1 MTLTRE
7 HTERETHRVLGVDL
21 GIVNH
26 AVVATPDGQFV
37 RFFSGKTHRARREQF
52 ARERAELHTAGQHT
66 AIKRQKGRECRW
78 MRDVNHKLSR
88 QIVDLAVEMDA
99 TIALEKL
106 TDIRERVNATRKV
119 NRMVNLW
126 TFHQLGE
133 MIRYKAAIA
142 GVLVVEVD
150 PRSTSR
156 TCPQCGHVDQ
166 ANRVTQAL
174 FRCKRCGYESN
185 ADRVAAINIAK
196 KGQTLLEAASSSS
209 LTSGVA

>member
-1 MTLTRE
+1 
-7 HTERETHRVLGVDL
+7 
-21 GIVNH
+21 
-26 AVVATPDGQFV
+26 
-37 RFFSGKTHRARREQF
+37 
-52 ARERAELHTAGQHT
+52 
-66 AIKRQKGRECRW
+66 

-88 QIVDLAVEMDA
+88 QLVDLAVEMDA